1 MSSPHELGSVA
12 RAHRHRPKLL
22 EEAPLLH
29 TPQHLTRIPLSLLCA
44 LRVRSR
50 HATCTFRW
58 ISSFL
63 RSSSPLKVLLVAGL
77 GSAGALQEP
86 HLAQPAPPT
95 AHSRVSICTFVL
107 VKQGA
112 SVFVLLY

>member
-12 RAHRHRPKLL
+12 RAHWHRPKLL

-77 GSAGALQEP
+77 GSAERCRSLTSRS
-86 HLAQPAPPT
+86 LLLPP
-95 AHSRVSICTFVL
+95 RL
-107 VKQGA
+107 VA